1 MGEPKI
7 DRPQNAPSHAGH
19 RARLRE
25 RFRQAG
31 AEGVHDYELLELI
44 LFNAIPRRDVKPLAK
59 VLLSHFGTFA
69 DVVSAPKDRLLEV
82 SVDIPGKMALK
93 VTERVVDEFRIAQ
106 AAALQLTKANVIER
120 PVISSWSDLLAYCRA
135 STAYEPIEQFR
146 VLFLNNK
153 NALIADEKQQTGTV
167 NHTPVYPREVV
178 KRALTLNASSLI
190 LVHNHPS
197 GDPNP
202 SRADIEMTKKIVTAA
217 KAVEISVLDHLIIGR
232 GGHASFKTLGLL

>member
-1 MGEPKI
+1 MGKDAI
-7 DRPQNAPSHAGH
+7 SAPHHSGH
-19 RARLRE
+19 RARLRD
-25 RFRQAG
+25 RFRKAG
-31 AEGVHDYELLELI
+31 VEGVQDYELLELL

-59 VLLSHFGTFA
+59 ALLTKFGSFA
-69 DVVSAPKDRLLEV
+69 DVLAAPQDQLLGFQV
-82 SVDIPGKMALK
+82 AIPDKLALK
-93 VTERVVDEFRIAQ
+93 VTQRVVDEFALCR
-106 AAALQLTKANVIER
+106 AAALQFTQANVLER

-135 STAYEPIEQFR
+135 TTAYEPIEQFR

-197 GDPNP
+197 GDPSP
-202 SRADIEMTKKIVTAA
+202 SRADIEMTRKIVEAA
-217 KAVEISVLDHLIIGR
+217 KAVDISVHDHLVIGR
-232 GGHASFKTLGLL
+232 GEHASFKSLGLL